1 MKKDK
6 KSNIHKH
13 LQNNE
18 ECLSSFNSDCF
29 SILDDTLQQFQ
40 IKIKGGMD
48 DWLGEAKL
56 L

>member
-6 KSNIHKH
+6 KSNINKH

-29 SILDDTLQQFQ
+29 SILDNTLQQFQ